1 MPANEDGLQQ
11 TTLWTLEDDFEG
23 RSTPGADRSQRA
35 NGHDQASIPVA
46 LDAAAVREERNEQP
60 PGELG
65 FDGHTY
71 TYTGYVLEEGRYVRR
86 QARFTPDELDI
97 YASEP
102 LWRVCASV
110 DRAGRDA
117 GRQAEIR
124 RFGKR
129 VWHSPYR
136 QQDVSLQGLDYIFRH
151 DVDKVAACYPYA
163 VALYGGDAALADRW
177 TAAMFD
183 AYKSYALHGSRQPL
197 CRLLGEADIP
207 LAILGIGSD
216 VPEEQ

>member
-1 MPANEDGLQQ
+1 MEHERQPPLFEMHGEGEAAQKEGPRPEQQ
-11 TTLWTLEDDFEG
+11 AA
-23 RSTPGADRSQRA
+23 GAQPCT
-35 NGHDQASIPVA
+35 ASGS
-46 LDAAAVREERNEQP
+46 EQP
-60 PGELG
+60 RGEIT
-65 FDGHTY
+65 FDGSTY
-71 TYTGYVLEEGRYVRR
+71 HYTGYALEEGRYVRR

-117 GRQAEIR
+117 GRQAEIKR
-124 RFGKR
+124 YGKR

-136 QQDVSLQGLDYIFRH
+136 QQDVAMQGLDYIFRH

-183 AYKSYALHGSRQPL
+183 AYKSYALHGNRQPL
-197 CRLLGEADIP
+197 CRLLAEAGIP
-207 LAILGIGSD
+207 LAVLGEFS
-216 VPEEQ
+216 